1 MPVILLPEAERKW
14 LNPGYTFNNL
24 AHYLVAYNQA
34 TMNIQEYQPIPP
46 HQDRF
51 FG

>member
-14 LNPGYTFNNL
+14 LNPGYIFNNL
-24 AHYLVAYNQA
+24 AHYLEAYNQA

-46 HQDRF
+46 HQGSF